1 MAAPV
6 QHADDLP
13 GEDAQAKILKLHD
26 ALLHIRD
33 FGEAKH
39 LLPHPSTSRLRT
51 SRSLVMMGR
60 VISTVVPSSGME

>member
-13 GEDAQAKILKLHD
+13 GEHVQAEILQLYH
-26 ALLHIRD
+26 ALLHIR
-33 FGEAKH
+33 H
-39 LLPHPSTSRLRT
+39 LRQAQHLFPHPSTSRLRT